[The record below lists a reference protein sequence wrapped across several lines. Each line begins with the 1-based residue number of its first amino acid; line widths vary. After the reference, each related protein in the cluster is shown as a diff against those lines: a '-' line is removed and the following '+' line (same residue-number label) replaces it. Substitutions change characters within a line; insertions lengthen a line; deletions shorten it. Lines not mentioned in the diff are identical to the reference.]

1 MIRLGVAGWPVGH
14 SLSPAIH
21 NAALAAV
28 GLGEQYRYQLLP
40 IPPALLAETVGA
52 LPHSGF
58 RGINVTIP
66 HKAAGLA
73 LATDATA
80 RARAVGAA
88 NTLLFG
94 EDGAILAENSDAVG
108 MLVPLR
114 RLLDLRGVTAL
125 VLGAGGSARSAVWG
139 LLDAGAAEVRV
150 WNRTPQR
157 ARALADEL
165 GARAVDRIAADGEV
179 DVLVNCTAVGLRD
192 GDELDALAL
201 SVDQLRRHRAIVDF
215 VYHAGGTPLTRAARA
230 AGVPCVDG
238 LEILVAQ
245 ATVGFEL
252 WTGVAAPLD
261 AMRAAVGL
269 PPAAQRLSSAP

>member
-14 SLSPAIH
+14 SLSPAIQ
-21 NAALAAV
+21 NAALEAV
-28 GLGEQYRYQLLP
+28 GLSNAYHYQLLP
-40 IPPALLAETVGA
+40 IPPALFDETVRA
-52 LPHSGF
+52 LPASGF

-80 RARAVGAA
+80 RARAIGAA

-94 EDGAILAENSDAVG
+94 DQGSILAENSDAVG

-114 RLLDLRGVTAL
+114 ALLDLRGATAL

-150 WNRTPQR
+150 WNRSPQR
-157 ARALADEL
+157 ARALADDF
-165 GARAVDRIAADGEV
+165 GALAVGDIAADGEV
-179 DVLVNCTAVGLRD
+179 DVLVNCTSVGLRD
-192 GDELDALAL
+192 EDELGALQL
-201 SVDQLRRHRAIVDF
+201 SVGQLRRHRAIVDF
-215 VYHAGGTPLTRAARA
+215 VYHAGGTPLTRAAQA

-245 ATVGFEL
+245 ASVGFEL
-252 WTGVAAPLD
+252 WTGVPAPLE

-269 PPAAQRLSSAP
+269 PPAA